1 MIKHVTKFAIPVLAS
16 ALIVG
21 CAADAYK
28 TEATDTQL
36 SAEAGQAVYPKDATP
51 TEAPHL
57 FSTISQNGTITL
69 YNTGT
74 DPLIGFDLWV
84 NQLYTIRVTSNL
96 DAKSSLSID
105 PAKIYSK
112 SGTSLK
118 DTAGSIVSEVQIDYQ
133 GKLWNVQGP
142 IMQK

>member
-1 MIKHVTKFAIPVLAS
+1 MMKYVAKIVVPVLAS
-16 ALIVG
+16 ALLVG

-36 SAEAGQAVYPKDATP
+36 SAEAGQAVYPRDLTAA
-51 TEAPHL
+51 EAPHL
-57 FSTISQNGTITL
+57 FCTAGGNGTITL

-84 NQLYTIRVTSNL
+84 NQMYTLRVTSNL
-96 DAKSSLSID
+96 DPKSMLSID

-112 SGTSLK
+112 SGTSFK
-118 DTAGSIVSEVQIDYQ
+118 DAGSSMVSLVQIAYQ
-133 GKLWNVQGP
+133 GKLWTVQGP
-142 IMQK
+142 IMQN